1 MMKCSTVR
9 ARMLAAS
16 VLMVFA
22 SLATAQQTY
31 PTKPIRFVVPY
42 PPGGS
47 TDPMARMSGQ
57 KLGEIWGQQVV
68 VDNRPGGG
76 SIIGTEFVAK
86 SPADGYTILLAS
98 AAFLTG
104 PSLFPHIPYD
114 TIKDFDAVA
123 TIAKYGHILVV
134 HPSVPANTL
143 QALIALAK
151 SRPGQLNYSSS
162 GVGGGVHL
170 VGELFNSLAGTR
182 IQHVPYKGAGPA
194 VTELIGGQVQLSFQ
208 AQIAVIGHIN
218 SGKLKALAITGDSRS
233 SALREVP
240 TFAEAGMPNFDLV
253 GWFGIVAPAGTPKEI
268 IDKMSKEMAVILA
281 MPDIKDYLAKQGM
294 EPFTSTP
301 AQTSALIKAD
311 IGKYAKIIKA
321 ANIKME

>member
-1 MMKCSTVR
+1 MKCSAAV
-9 ARMLAAS
+9 APMLAAG
-16 VLMVFA
+16 VLMAFA
-22 SLATAQQTY
+22 SLATAQQVY
-31 PTKPIRFVVPY
+31 PAKPIRFVVPY

-57 KLGEIWGQQVV
+57 KLGEIWGQQVI

-114 TIKDFDAVA
+114 TVRDFDAVA
-123 TIAKYGHILVV
+123 TIAKYGHILVL
-134 HPSVPANTL
+134 HPSVPANNL

-151 SRPGQLNYSSS
+151 SKPGQLNYSSS
-162 GVGGGVHL
+162 GIGGGVHL
-170 VGELFNSLAGTR
+170 VGELFNSLAGTK

-208 AQIAVIGHIN
+208 AQIAVVSHIA
-218 SGKLKALAITGDSRS
+218 SGKLKAIAITGDSRS
-233 SALREVP
+233 SALRDVP

-253 GWFGIVAPAGTPKEI
+253 GWFGIVAPAGTPKEV
-268 IDKMSKEMAVILA
+268 IDKISNEMAKIMA
-281 MPDIKDYLAKQGM
+281 MPDIRDYLAKQGM
-294 EPFTSTP
+294 EPFISTS

-311 IGKYAKIIKA
+311 IAKYARIIKA
-321 ANIKME
+321 ANIKVEQ